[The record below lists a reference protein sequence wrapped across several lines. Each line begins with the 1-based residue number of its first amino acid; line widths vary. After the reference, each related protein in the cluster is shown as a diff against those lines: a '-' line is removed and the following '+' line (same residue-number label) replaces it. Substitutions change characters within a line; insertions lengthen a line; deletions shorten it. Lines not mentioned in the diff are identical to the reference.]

1 MRFLAPA
8 AFAFALALASTPAA
22 LAQAPRAPP
31 PAATTAPPA
40 ETLAIG
46 HRDIITFRATVL
58 GYTPHDRALGARHR
72 LLQAYDA
79 DSRLKLSL
87 RQVAEGTQVLADGA
101 TMFIIVEADA
111 NGPAGE
117 TAAALGAQAVHQL
130 QTIVDELHERTDGPA
145 LMQAAGY
152 AVVATLAWI
161 LVVRVILAVGRRVR
175 LWAWRF
181 AGEKVRHVTVSG
193 QQLIAGS
200 YVTRAAIQLV
210 MLAQWLAIA
219 AVTFMWLNAVLLA
232 FPHTRSWGEGLA
244 KQLGDTLTSIGVAA
258 LESIPG
264 LATVVLIFFL
274 ARLVVSAGKG
284 FFERA
289 GRSKTGVGGIDRDT
303 AEPTS
308 MLFTGLVWILAV
320 VMAYPY
326 FPGSGSPAFQGLSV
340 LLGLLVTIGGSS
352 TVGQGMSGLILM
364 YSRAFRVGEYV
375 RIDKVEGVV
384 TRFTLFTVRLRTD
397 AGEIVILPNSYVASQ
412 SPINLSREHA
422 EGAFLVDA
430 TATIGYDTP
439 WRQVHEMLLEA
450 AKRTPE
456 LATDPKPF
464 VMQTALSD
472 FYPEYRLVAATRPE
486 LRPLRAQVRSALHA
500 NIQDVFAEAG
510 VQIMSPHY
518 MVDPAAAKIPAR

>member
-1 MRFLAPA
+1 MRWLRGFAHV
-8 AFAFALALASTPAA
+8 AFTLTLASTPAA
-22 LAQAPRAPP
+22 FAQTTRPAP
-31 PAATTAPPA
+31 PAAMAPPA

-46 HRDIITFRATVL
+46 HRDIVTFRATVL

-72 LLQAYDA
+72 LLQAYDTNA
-79 DSRLKLSL
+79 RLKLSL

-101 TMFIIVEADA
+101 TMFIVVEGDA
-111 NGPAGE
+111 NATAGE
-117 TAAALGAQAVHQL
+117 TAAGLGAEAVRRL
-130 QTIVDELHERTDGPA
+130 QTVVDERHERTDGQA
-145 LMQAAGY
+145 LAQAAGF
-152 AVVATLAWI
+152 AVVATLTWI
-161 LVVRVILAVGRRVR
+161 LVVRVILAASRRLR

-181 AGEKVRHVTVSG
+181 AEKKVRNVTVSG

-200 YVTRAAIQLV
+200 YVTRASIQLV
-210 MLAQWLAIA
+210 MLAQWVAIA
-219 AVTFMWLNAVLLA
+219 AITFMWLNAVLLA

-244 KQLGDTLTSIGVAA
+244 RQLGDTLASLGVAA

-274 ARLVVSAGKG
+274 ARLVVSAGRG

-289 GRSKTGVGGIDRDT
+289 GQSKVGVGGIDRDT
-303 AEPTS
+303 AAPTAT
-308 MLFTGLVWILAV
+308 LFTGLVWILAV

-375 RIDKVEGVV
+375 RVDKVEGVV

-397 AGEIVILPNSYVASQ
+397 TGEVVILPNSYVASQ

-464 VMQTALSD
+464 VIQTALSD
-472 FYPEYRLVAATRPE
+472 FYPEYRLVAVTRPE
-486 LRPLRAQVRSALHA
+486 LRLYRAQVRSALIA
-500 NIQDVFAEAG
+500 NIQDVFAERG

-518 MVDPAAAKIPAR
+518 MADPAAGKIPAR